1 MHQWYFHGRHWSLG
15 QDPSHVLLHSPPSPS
30 QHLHTTP
37 SVLNTFEYPA
47 NKPKHI
53 PWSELWLRERER
65 GRKRE
70 TGLLWNDAGLAS
82 MALGYWKMAT
92 TMKNK
97 AKSSSLLSGI
107 ISRPF
112 WETKRVKIVYVGST
126 KATWR
131 RFVINKMQL
140 GLCDKRYKQRWRMC
154 GF

>member
-15 QDPSHVLLHSPPSPS
+15 QDPSHVVLHSPPSPS

-107 ISRPF
+107 ISRWYFPRLF
-112 WETKRVKIVYVGST
+112 GKPKEWNR
-126 KATWR
+126 
-131 RFVINKMQL
+131 
-140 GLCDKRYKQRWRMC
+140 LCGKHKGNLKEIC
-154 GF
+154 N